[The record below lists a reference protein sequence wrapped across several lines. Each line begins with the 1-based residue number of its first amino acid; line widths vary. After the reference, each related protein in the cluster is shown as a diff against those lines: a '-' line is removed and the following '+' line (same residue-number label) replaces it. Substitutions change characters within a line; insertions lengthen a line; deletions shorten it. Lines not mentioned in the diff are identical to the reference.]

1 MEGIPETRFARSG
14 DLSIAYKVVGDGPI
28 DIVFAPGFMSH
39 VELNWEYE
47 FYGDVLERL
56 AGYSRLIVFDKRGTG
71 LSDRPF
77 GLGTFEERMDD
88 VRAVMDDAGV
98 ERAHLIGVSEG
109 GAMCALMA
117 ATHPERVASLV
128 LMAAACPG
136 VFDGDPAGKDAILD
150 FVEHN
155 WNTGRVLDL
164 FIQNPPDRDVALV
177 HLARYE
183 RYCCTP
189 SIAREIMRRTLDSDI
204 TDVVPSVAVPT
215 LVVHAERDPLVPFSH
230 GRFYAESI
238 PGALFAPLDL
248 DIHGSWRPADYDLSL
263 AAIQEFLTGEAPSP
277 VVTVDRV
284 LSTVLFTDIADST
297 VMAAEVGDARWR
309 ELLDGHDR
317 AAAEEVAGHGGV
329 LVKSTGDGILAR
341 FDGPSRAVTCAH
353 ALRRRADGL
362 GLRTR
367 AGAHTGEIELRGD
380 DVGGIAVHI
389 ASRVAGLADAGE
401 VLVSR
406 TVKDLSVGSGLSFED
421 RGEHALKGV
430 PDAWQ
435 LYATAV

>member
-14 DLSIAYKVVGDGPI
+14 DLSIAYQVVGDGPI
-28 DIVFAPGFMSH
+28 DIVFVPGFMSH

-47 FYGDVLERL
+47 FYGDILARL
-56 AGYSRLIVFDKRGTG
+56 AAYSRLIVFDKRGTG

-136 VFDGDPAGKDAILD
+136 RFGGDTVQQAAFLD
-150 FVEHN
+150 LVEQN
-155 WNTGRVLDL
+155 WNTGRVLDA
-164 FIQNPPDRDVALV
+164 FVQNPPDRDVALG
-177 HLARYE
+177 HLARFE

-189 SIAREIMRRTLDSDI
+189 SIAREIMRRNFESDI

-215 LVVHAERDPLVPFSH
+215 LVVHAERDPLVPLSH
-230 GRFYAESI
+230 GQFYAKNI
-238 PGALFAPLDL
+238 PGAVFAPLDL
-248 DIHGSWRPADYDLSL
+248 DIHGSWRPSDYDLSL
-263 AAIQEFLTGEAPSP
+263 AAIREFLTGEAPRP
-277 VVTVDRV
+277 VVSVDRV

-317 AAAEEVAGHGGV
+317 AAAQEVTGHGGI

-341 FDGPSRAVTCAH
+341 FDGPSRAVACAH

-406 TVKDLSVGSGLSFED
+406 TVKDLSVGSSLTFED

-435 LYATAV
+435 VFATTL

>member
-1 MEGIPETRFARSG
+1 MDEIPETRFARSG
-14 DLSIAYKVVGDGPI
+14 DLSIAYQVVGDGPI
-28 DIVFAPGFMSH
+28 EIVFVPGFMSH

-47 FYGDVLERL
+47 FYGSLLERL
-56 AGYSRLIVFDKRGTG
+56 AAYSRLLVLDKRGTG

-98 ERAHLIGVSEG
+98 GRANLIGVSEG
-109 GAMCALMA
+109 GALCALMA

-128 LMAAACPG
+128 LLAAACPG
-136 VFDGDPAGKDAILD
+136 CFDGDPAVKATTLD
-150 FVEHN
+150 FIEQN
-155 WNTGRVLDL
+155 WNTGRALDV
-164 FIQNPPDRDVALV
+164 FIQNPPDREVALG

-189 SIAREIMRRTLDSDI
+189 SIAREIMRRSLESDI
-204 TDVVPSVAVPT
+204 TDVVATVAVPT
-215 LVVHAERDPLVPFSH
+215 IVVHNVSDPVVPFAH
-230 GRFYAESI
+230 GQYYAENI
-238 PGALFAPLDL
+238 PGAVFAPLDL
-248 DIHGSWRPADYDLSL
+248 DVHGSWRPSDYDESL
-263 AAIQEFLTGEAPSP
+263 AAIREFLTGEAPRS
-277 VVTVDRV
+277 VVSVDRI

-297 VMAAEVGDARWR
+297 VLAADLGDARWR
-309 ELLDGHDR
+309 EVLDGHDR
-317 AAAEEVAGHGGV
+317 AAAEEVSGHGGI
-329 LVKSTGDGILAR
+329 LVKSTGDGVLAR

-389 ASRVAGLADAGE
+389 ASRVASLAEAGE

-406 TVKDLSVGSGLSFED
+406 TVKDLSVGSELTFED

-430 PDAWQ
+430 PDSWQ
-435 LYATAV
+435 LYAAAV

>member
-14 DLSIAYKVVGDGPI
+14 DLSIAYQVVGDGPI
-28 DIVFAPGFMSH
+28 DIVFVPGFMSH
-39 VELNWEYE
+39 VELNWEYT
-47 FYGDVLERL
+47 FYAEPLRRL
-56 AGYSRLIVFDKRGTG
+56 AEFSRLVVLDKRGTG

-98 ERAHLIGVSEG
+98 DRANLVGISEG
-109 GAMCALMA
+109 GAMCTLMA
-117 ATHPERVASLV
+117 ATHPERVSRLI
-128 LMAAACPG
+128 LLAAACPG
-136 VFDGDPAGKDAILD
+136 RFPQDDAWKAGVLEGI
-150 FVEHN
+150 ERN
-155 WNTGRVLDL
+155 WNTGLVLDA
-164 FIQNPPDRDVALV
+164 FIQNPPDREVALG

-189 SIAREIMRRTLDSDI
+189 SIAREIMRRSLESDI
-204 TDVVPSVAVPT
+204 TDVVPTVAVPT

-230 GRFYAESI
+230 GQYYAEQI
-238 PGALFAPLDL
+238 PGAVLVPLDL
-248 DIHGSWRPADYDLSL
+248 DVHGSWRPEDNVPGI
-263 AAIQEFLTGEAPSP
+263 AAIREYLTGEAPVP
-277 VVTVDRV
+277 VVSVDRV

-317 AAAEEVAGHGGV
+317 AAAEEVSGHGGI

-341 FDGPSRAVTCAH
+341 FDGPSRAVACAH

-406 TVKDLSVGSGLSFED
+406 TVKDLSVGSGLRFED

-435 LYATAV
+435 LYSTAV

>member
-1 MEGIPETRFARSG
+1 MEAIPETRFARSG
-14 DLSIAYKVVGDGPI
+14 DLSIAYQVVGDGPI
-28 DIVFAPGFMSH
+28 DLVFVPGFMSH

-47 FYGDVLERL
+47 FYADPLRRL
-56 AGYSRLIVFDKRGTG
+56 AAYSRLIVLDKRGTG

-98 ERAHLIGVSEG
+98 ERANLMGVSEG
-109 GAMCALMA
+109 GALCALMA

-136 VFDGDPAGKDAILD
+136 RFDFDEARNAVVLD
-150 FVEHN
+150 YIEHN
-155 WNTGRVLDL
+155 WNTGRALDL
-164 FIQNPPDRDVALV
+164 FIQNPPDREVALG

-189 SIAREIMRRTLDSDI
+189 SIAREIMRRSLESDI
-204 TDVVPSVAVPT
+204 TDIVPTVAVPT

-230 GRFYAESI
+230 GQFYADHI
-238 PGALFAPLDL
+238 PGAVLAPLDL
-248 DIHGSWRPADYDLSL
+248 GVHGSWRPADNDPGM
-263 AAIQEFLTGEAPSP
+263 AVIREFLTGEAPRPAVS
-277 VVTVDRV
+277 VDRV

-297 VMAAEVGDARWR
+297 VMAAEVGDSRWR

-317 AAAEEVAGHGGV
+317 AAVEEVTGHGGI

-341 FDGPSRAVTCAH
+341 FDGPSRAVACAH

-406 TVKDLSVGSGLSFED
+406 TVKDLSVGSGLTFED

-435 LYATAV
+435 LFATAV